1 MKRLTLYIICVVL
14 ASLAGAYAQKKQ
26 QLAPSYAWVATQPL
40 GLHEPSTIDT
50 LLYNYCQQ
58 SIPALTSDAYAT
70 TGNLGASGI
79 NNIYFQRPER
89 TEFMFTD
96 VLEPWLYT
104 PEKQVYYNTRIPM
117 TLLSYNFGGGN
128 DSNQDRLKGV
138 FSGNAGKKL
147 QFGALLDYL
156 YSKGGYDRQALK
168 NFTWGA
174 SASYIS
180 DRYELQTMFNSF
192 NSVNMENGGIT
203 DDLYILDPAEV
214 QGGVSE
220 IDAKSIPVN
229 LNSAFSRVR
238 GTEFYMNHRYKVG
251 FYDEKITETDTI
263 TTYVPVMSFIW
274 TFDYKD
280 NRHKFVEEDGSSTE
294 SGFFENT
301 YLSLDRTEDE
311 TKYWRVRNT
320 VGVSLLEGFN
330 KYAKF
335 GLSGYATHEVRRYT
349 QTTDT
354 MLTSAYKPEG
364 LTPFP
369 SISLAPVTTQNLVWV
384 GGQLTK
390 QRGSLLTYS
399 ATAQF
404 GLIGPV
410 AGDLD
415 ISGKVSTRFKLFGDS
430 VTITGEGFFKNI
442 EAPFL
447 YNNYLSNHFAWK
459 NDFGKE
465 RRLRLGGTLDVPHTG
480 TTLTAGVENIQNYLY
495 FNDKAMPTQEGGNIQ
510 VVSAAIDQ
518 KLQFGIFN
526 WNNRVTYQTSTNER
540 VLSLP
545 KLAVYSNMFL
555 LFRIAKVLHVQL
567 GVDCNY
573 YTKYYAPAY
582 QPATMMF
589 HTQQEKKLGNYP
601 MMNVYANMKLY
612 KARFYVLYSH
622 ANRGLFGGNSYFG
635 ALHYPINPSRF
646 QLGVSVDFAN

>member
-1 MKRLTLYIICVVL
+1 
-14 ASLAGAYAQKKQ
+14 
-26 QLAPSYAWVATQPL
+26 
-40 GLHEPSTIDT
+40 
-50 LLYNYCQQ
+50 
-58 SIPALTSDAYAT
+58 
-70 TGNLGASGI
+70 
-79 NNIYFQRPER
+79 
-89 TEFMFTD
+89 
-96 VLEPWLYT
+96 
-104 PEKQVYYNTRIPM
+104 
-117 TLLSYNFGGGN
+117 
-128 DSNQDRLKGV
+128 
-138 FSGNAGKKL
+138 
-147 QFGALLDYL
+147 
-156 YSKGGYDRQALK
+156 
-168 NFTWGA
+168 
-174 SASYIS
+174 
-180 DRYELQTMFNSF
+180 
-192 NSVNMENGGIT
+192 
-203 DDLYILDPAEV
+203 
-214 QGGVSE
+214 
-220 IDAKSIPVN
+220 
-229 LNSAFSRVR
+229 
-238 GTEFYMNHRYKVG
+238 
-251 FYDEKITETDTI
+251 
-263 TTYVPVMSFIW
+263 
-274 TFDYKD
+274 
-280 NRHKFVEEDGSSTE
+280 
-294 SGFFENT
+294 
-301 YLSLDRTEDE
+301 
-311 TKYWRVRNT
+311 
-320 VGVSLLEGFN
+320 
-330 KYAKF
+330 
-335 GLSGYATHEVRRYT
+335 
-349 QTTDT
+349 

-447 YNNYLSNHFAWK
+447 YNNYISNHFAWK

-622 ANRGLFGGNSYFG
+622 ANRGLFGGSDYFS